1 MKLAAS
7 NVFLCG
13 SGEGETGVVL
23 VFTEAVRKENGDYGV
38 ICLCGIYVG

>member
-13 SGEGETGVVL
+13 SGEGETGEAL
-23 VFTEAVRKENGDYGV
+23 VFTAAVRKENGDYGV
-38 ICLCGIYVG
+38 ICLYGIYAG